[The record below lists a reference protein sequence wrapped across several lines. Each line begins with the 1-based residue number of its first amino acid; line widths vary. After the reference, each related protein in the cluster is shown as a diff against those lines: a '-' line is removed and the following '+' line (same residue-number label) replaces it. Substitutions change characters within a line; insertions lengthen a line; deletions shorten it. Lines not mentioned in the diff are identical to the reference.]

1 MFQEQ
6 QLFNQWWVWIIIIG
20 VAIIP
25 LIGIYYQA
33 TTGNSFGNNPLSNEG
48 LAIAFI
54 PLFGL
59 VIFMKTIELKTKI
72 TPKSIHIHFFPLV
85 RKKIDW
91 EEVAKAAVVD
101 YGFVG
106 GWGIRLFT
114 SYGTVY
120 NIRGRFGL
128 ALELKSGK
136 KLLIG
141 TQKPEAL
148 KTFIKKNKKLIV

>member
-1 MFQEQ
+1 MFQEHQ
-6 QLFNQWWVWIIIIG
+6 RFNQWWVWSIILG
-20 VAIIP
+20 VTFIP

-54 PLFGL
+54 PMLGL
-59 VIFMKTIELKTKI
+59 LIFMRLLQLKTKI
-72 TPKSIHIHFFPLV
+72 TPKSIHFHFFPLV

-91 EEVAKAAVVD
+91 EEVANAQVVD

-128 ALELKSGK
+128 ALELKSGI

-148 KTFIKKNKKLIV
+148 KAFIAQL

>member
-1 MFQEQ
+1 MFQEHQ
-6 QLFNQWWVWIIIIG
+6 RFNQWWVWGIIIG
-20 VAIIP
+20 VTCIL
-25 LIGIYYQA
+25 LIGIYYQT

-48 LAIAFI
+48 LVITFI
-54 PLFGL
+54 PMLGL
-59 VIFMKTIELKTKI
+59 LIFMRMLQLKTKI
-72 TPKSIHIHFFPLV
+72 TSKSIHFHFFPLV

-91 EEVAKAAVVD
+91 EEVANAQVVD

-128 ALELKSGK
+128 AVELKSGK

-148 KTFIKKNKKLIV
+148 KAFIAQL

>member
-1 MFQEQ
+1 MFQEHQ
-6 QLFNQWWVWIIIIG
+6 RFNQWWVWGIIIG
-20 VAIIP
+20 VTCIP

-33 TTGNSFGNNPLSNEG
+33 STGNSFGNNPLSNEG
-48 LAIAFI
+48 LGVALI
-54 PLFGL
+54 PMLGL
-59 VIFMKTIELKTKI
+59 LIFMRMLQLKTNI
-72 TPKSIHIHFFPLV
+72 TPKSIHFQFFPFV
-85 RKKIDW
+85 KKKIDW
-91 EEVAKAAVVD
+91 EEVANAEVVD

-148 KTFIKKNKKLIV
+148 KAFIAQL

>member
-1 MFQEQ
+1 
-6 QLFNQWWVWIIIIG
+6 
-20 VAIIP
+20 

-59 VIFMKTIELKTKI
+59 VIFMKTIQLKTKI

-120 NIRGRFGL
+120 NIRGRFG
-128 ALELKSGK
+128 
-136 KLLIG
+136 
-141 TQKPEAL
+141 
-148 KTFIKKNKKLIV
+148 FRIKKW

>member
-1 MFQEQ
+1 MFQENQ
-6 QLFNQWWVWIIIIG
+6 RFNQWWVWLIIIG
-20 VAIIP
+20 MTFIP
-25 LIGIYYQA
+25 LIGIYYQS
-33 TTGNSFGNNPLSNEG
+33 TTGNSFGNKPMSNEG
-48 LAIAFI
+48 LAIVFI
-54 PLFGL
+54 PLLGL
-59 VIFMKTIELKTKI
+59 LIFMRMLQLKTKI
-72 TPKSIHIHFFPLV
+72 TSKSIHFHLFHLV

-91 EEVAKAAVVD
+91 EEVANAEVVD

-136 KLLIG
+136 RLLIG

-148 KTFIKKNKKLIV
+148 KAFISQL

>member
-1 MFQEQ
+1 MFQEHQ
-6 QLFNQWWVWIIIIG
+6 RFNQWWVWGIIIG
-20 VAIIP
+20 VTFIP
-25 LIGIYYQA
+25 LIGIYYQT

-54 PLFGL
+54 PMLGL
-59 VIFMKTIELKTKI
+59 LIFMRMLQLKTKI
-72 TPKSIHIHFFPLV
+72 TPKSIHFHFFPLV

-91 EEVAKAAVVD
+91 EEVANAEVVD

-148 KTFIKKNKKLIV
+148 KAFIAQL

>member
-1 MFQEQ
+1 MFQEHQ
-6 QLFNQWWVWIIIIG
+6 RFNQWWVWGIIIG
-20 VAIIP
+20 VTSIP
-25 LIGIYYQA
+25 LIGIYYQT

-54 PLFGL
+54 PMLGL
-59 VIFMKTIELKTKI
+59 LIFMRMLQLKTKI
-72 TPKSIHIHFFPLV
+72 TPKSIHFHFFPLV

-91 EEVAKAAVVD
+91 EEVANAEVVD

-148 KTFIKKNKKLIV
+148 KAFIAQL

>member
-1 MFQEQ
+1 MFQEHQ
-6 QLFNQWWVWIIIIG
+6 RFNQWWVWGIIIG
-20 VAIIP
+20 VTSIP
-25 LIGIYYQA
+25 LIGIYYQT
-33 TTGNSFGNNPLSNEG
+33 TTGNSFGNNPLSNKG

-54 PLFGL
+54 PMLGL
-59 VIFMKTIELKTKI
+59 LIFMRMLQLKTKI
-72 TPKSIHIHFFPLV
+72 TPKSIHFHFFPLV

-148 KTFIKKNKKLIV
+148 KAFIAQL

>member
-1 MFQEQ
+1 MFQEHQ
-6 QLFNQWWVWIIIIG
+6 RFNQWWVWGIIIG
-20 VAIIP
+20 VTCIP
-25 LIGIYYQA
+25 LIRIYYQT

-54 PLFGL
+54 PMLGL
-59 VIFMKTIELKTKI
+59 LIFMRMLQLKTKI
-72 TPKSIHIHFFPLV
+72 TPKSIHFHFFPLV

-91 EEVAKAAVVD
+91 EEVANAEVVD

-148 KTFIKKNKKLIV
+148 KAFIAQL

>member
-1 MFQEQ
+1 
-6 QLFNQWWVWIIIIG
+6 
-20 VAIIP
+20 
-25 LIGIYYQA
+25 
-33 TTGNSFGNNPLSNEG
+33 
-48 LAIAFI
+48 
-54 PLFGL
+54 
-59 VIFMKTIELKTKI
+59 
-72 TPKSIHIHFFPLV
+72 V

-91 EEVAKAAVVD
+91 EEVANAQVVD

-148 KTFIKKNKKLIV
+148 KAFIAQL